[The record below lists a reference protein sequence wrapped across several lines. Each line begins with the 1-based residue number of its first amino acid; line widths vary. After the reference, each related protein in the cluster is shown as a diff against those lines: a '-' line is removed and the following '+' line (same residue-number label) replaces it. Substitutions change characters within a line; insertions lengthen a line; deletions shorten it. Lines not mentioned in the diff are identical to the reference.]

1 METEIRT
8 RAEYGRSGD
17 DRSGVRAT
25 VSVFTDVFRHSR
37 AQRGGVASSIYG
49 EVLAKW
55 EKTAFDTVSALWCV
69 WVPAQ
74 VINFAVIPK
83 HLTIPWMNAI
93 GLMWNG
99 VLSYMQSL
107 RARGQTDDGERRARR
122 ERGAE
127 SQDDEQDDE

>member
-1 METEIRT
+1 MCSAR
-8 RAEYGRSGD
+8 
-17 DRSGVRAT
+17 GVSRRRFT
-25 VSVFTDVFRHSR
+25 SEVF
-37 AQRGGVASSIYG
+37 
-49 EVLAKW
+49 AKW

-99 VLSYMQSL
+99 VLSYMHG
-107 RARGQTDDGERRARR
+107 RYEREDEQMTASSRR
-122 ERGAE
+122 ERRQ
-127 SQDDEQDDE
+127 SHKMMSKMMSSC

>member
-1 METEIRT
+1 MIDQAFVQPFLYLPTFLGIRVLSEGGC
-8 RAEYGRSGD
+8 RIVDLPSE
-17 DRSGVRAT
+17 
-25 VSVFTDVFRHSR
+25 VF
-37 AQRGGVASSIYG
+37 
-49 EVLAKW
+49 AKW

-99 VLSYMQSL
+99 VLSYMHGRYEREDKQMTASV
-107 RARGQTDDGERRARR
+107 ARVENA
-122 ERGAE
+122 EAE